1 MLNNLIFFDMEGPL
15 SIHGNAYEL
24 MKLLP
29 NGGQIFEVVRQYD
42 RLLTEERRSDYEP
55 GDLIAFIV
63 PFLINHGISSDDIA
77 KQAQNAAIVAGA
89 RKLIASLE
97 DWQVFC
103 ITTSYEQYASR
114 IMERV
119 GIAQENLACTIFPID
134 RYRSLMQKEDHDV
147 VAGLEQEIMAFEPG
161 DDEDIKKRLD
171 RFYLQELPHTSLGL
185 ALREVKPM
193 GGSRKLAA
201 LERFAQAHGKSLDR
215 AVAVGDSI
223 TDAMMLE
230 AVNNAGGLAVAF
242 NADEHSL
249 AYATIGLAST
259 NLGDLAIALDA
270 WQEGSRNAVERVVR
284 EKERL
289 GGKGDRENFH
299 WLAGRSEIQ
308 EPLQIHK
315 RIRRIVREVAGKTG

>member
-1 MLNNLIFFDMEGPL
+1 MEGPL

>member
-1 MLNNLIFFDMEGPL
+1 LLNNLIFFDMEGPL

>member
-1 MLNNLIFFDMEGPL
+1 MLSNLIFFDMEGPL

-29 NGGQIFEVVRQYD
+29 TGGQIFEVIRQYD
-42 RLLTEERRSDYEP
+42 GLLAEERRDGYEP
-55 GDLIAFIV
+55 GDLLAFIV
-63 PFLINHGISSDDIA
+63 PFLIHHGISSNDIA

-89 RKLIASLE
+89 QELIASLE

-114 IMERV
+114 IMEWV
-119 GIAQENLACTIFPID
+119 GIAQENLACTIFPVD
-134 RYRSLMQKEDHDV
+134 RYRSLVKEEDHGMM
-147 VAGLEQEIMAFEPG
+147 ARIEQEILAIEPG
-161 DDEDIKKRLD
+161 DDEGIKKRLD
-171 RFYLQELPHTSLGL
+171 RFYLQELPHTSLRL

-201 LERFAQAHGKSLDR
+201 LEQFAQAHGQSLDR
-215 AVAVGDSI
+215 VVAVGDSI
-223 TDAMMLE
+223 TDVRMLE

-249 AYATIGLAST
+249 PHATIGLAST

-270 WQEGSRNAVERVVR
+270 WQEGGRNAVERVVR
-284 EKERL
+284 QKERL
-289 GGKGDRENFH
+289 KGKGDTDNFH
-299 WLAGRSEIQ
+299 WLAGRSEIK
-308 EPLQIHK
+308 EPVQIHK
-315 RIRRIVREVAGKTG
+315 RIRRIVREVAGKTD

>member
-1 MLNNLIFFDMEGPL
+1 MEGPL

-29 NGGQIFEVVRQYD
+29 NGGQIFEVARQYD
-42 RLLTEERRSDYEP
+42 GLLAEERRGGHEP
-55 GDLIAFIV
+55 GDLLAFII
-63 PFLINHGISSDDIA
+63 PFLIHHGISSDDIA

-89 RKLIASLE
+89 RELIASLE
-97 DWQVFC
+97 DCQVFC

-119 GIAQENLACTIFPID
+119 GIAQENLACTIFPVD

-147 VAGLEQEIMAFEPG
+147 VAGIEQEIMAFEPG
-161 DDEDIKKRLD
+161 DDEDVKKRLD

-201 LERFAQAHGKSLDR
+201 LERFVQAHGQSLYR

-259 NLGDLAIALDA
+259 NLSDLAIALNA
-270 WQEGSRNAVERVVR
+270 WQEGGRNAVERVVR

-289 GGKGDRENFH
+289 KGKGDTENFH
-299 WLAGRSEIQ
+299 WLAGRSEIK
-308 EPLQIHK
+308 EPLQIHT
-315 RIRRIVREVAGKTG
+315 RIRRIVREVAGKTA

>member
-1 MLNNLIFFDMEGPL
+1 MLSNLIFFDMEGPI

-29 NGGQIFEVVRQYD
+29 NGGQIFEVARQYD
-42 RLLTEERRSDYEP
+42 GLLAEERRGGYEP
-55 GDLIAFIV
+55 GDLLAFII
-63 PFLINHGISSDDIA
+63 PFLIHHGISSDDIA

-89 RKLIASLE
+89 RELIASLE

-119 GIAQENLACTIFPID
+119 GIAQENLACTIFPVD

-147 VAGLEQEIMAFEPG
+147 VAGIEQEIMAFEPG
-161 DDEDIKKRLD
+161 DDEDVKKRLD

-201 LERFAQAHGKSLDR
+201 LERFVQAHGQSLDR

-259 NLGDLAIALDA
+259 NLGDLAITLNA
-270 WQEGSRNAVERVVR
+270 WQEGGRNAVERVVR

-289 GGKGDRENFH
+289 KGKRDTENFH
-299 WLAGRSEIQ
+299 WLAGRSEIK
-308 EPLQIHK
+308 EPLQIHT